1 MARAPQSRPR
11 ASKRRTKRATK
22 SRRQSLRSLARALG
36 VDEKAVRK
44 GIASGRLH
52 ESVGRD
58 GRGPFVRD
66 VDLARSEWVAGA
78 AQPTNGGGHSGNGNP
93 PRPQGTLVE
102 AQLRVVDERATALRL
117 DNQRRRG
124 ELLDAGKVQQ
134 ELFEFSRTVR
144 DRLRNIPDRVAPDLA
159 AETDPRR
166 VADLL
171 LAEIDQALVSLA
183 EVLERG

>member
-1 MARAPQSRPR
+1 MLKLSH
-11 ASKRRTKRATK
+11 TMI
-22 SRRQSLRSLARALG
+22 
-36 VDEKAVRK
+36 RK
-44 GIASGRLH
+44 GIAAGRLR
-52 ESVGRD
+52 ESLGRD
-58 GRGPFVRD
+58 ARGRPFIAD
-66 VDLARSEWVAGA
+66 VELAEREWNANA
-78 AQPTNGGGHSGNGNP
+78 TKPSNGGGHAGNGNQ
-93 PRPQGTLVE
+93 PRPQQGTLVQ
-102 AQLRVVDERATALRL
+102 AQLRVADERATALSL

-144 DRLRNIPDRVAPDLA
+144 DRLRNIPDRIAPDLA

-166 VADLL
+166 VTDIL